1 MATSIICRVAA
12 ARDNNMIKFLAKKIS
27 MQKSRIEQQDLKL
40 KRLRQLLAT
49 GEKSKK
55 TLATQCLEFQDQVD
69 YNCFQIFC
77 LRSRLWGGGH

>member
-55 TLATQCLEFQDQVD
+55 TLSTQCLEFQDQVD
-69 YNCFQIFC
+69 YYCFQFFC
-77 LRSRLWGGGH
+77 LRSS